1 MTTTA
6 TSHTI
11 GDVLLPSTADT
22 RSIVDLFSQAP
33 PDMRQGVVYEF
44 RRSYFVCR
52 HQNHLNGHA
61 ELYAQALRDL
71 GAEVRFNTP
80 QEVDAFGRGQQ

>member
-1 MTTTA
+1 MAPTA
-6 TSHTI
+6 ASSSV
-11 GDVLLPSTADT
+11 GSVLRGAADT

-52 HQNHLNGHA
+52 HQSHLSGHA
-61 ELYAQALRDL
+61 DCMRKPCDL
-71 GAEVRFNTP
+71 GARCGLTARESKAFNL
-80 QEVDAFGRGQQ
+80 Q

>member
-6 TSHTI
+6 TSSSV
-11 GDVLLPSTADT
+11 GSVLLPSAADT

-52 HQNHLNGHA
+52 HQNHLSGHA

-80 QEVDAFGRGQQ
+80 EESKAFNLQ